1 MGLKNMSYQE
11 INHQNS
17 NLPSRKAKCYLY
29 ILLCPSPLLPSLFP
43 LSSPSV
49 SSFLLPILFC
59 NFRLLMSIWT
69 GKSVQMDINNLNL
82 TTYREAPIF
91 STVKNPPAMP
101 ETWVQSL
108 VSKDLLEKKMAI
120 HSSILDWEIPWTEE
134 PGGLQSMGSQ
144 KSD

>member
-1 MGLKNMSYQE
+1 MSYQE

-17 NLPSRKAKCYLY
+17 NLPSRKAKCHLH
-29 ILLCPSPLLPSLFP
+29 ILLCPSPLLPSPFSP
-43 LSSPSV
+43 SSPSL

-69 GKSVQMDINNLNL
+69 GKPVQIDINDLKL
-82 TTYREAPIF
+82 TTYREALIF
-91 STVKNPPAMP
+91 LTVKNPPAMQ
-101 ETWVQSL
+101 EMWVQSL
-108 VSKDLLEKKMAI
+108 VWKDPLEKKMAI

-134 PGGLQSMGSQ
+134 TGRLRSMRLQ